1 MQGLT
6 TVLFILLLSIHI
18 PVTTAL
24 PFSNQGM
31 ALQASMILA
40 QCQTRIKQQSPQAS
54 LNFCSQQLNA
64 LNTEK
69 HPLIAAKLQLRLY
82 DLYQELGHNS
92 AAEKILVDVK
102 NSATF
107 TQNVEIQYLWLRK
120 KAAEKLYK
128 KAYLE
133 AKSLFE
139 QAFNI
144 AKTEHSEIWLAKSYN
159 DLALIEQYLN
169 HYAKALGYYQKSLA
183 IKEALG
189 NDFYTAIT
197 LNNLGLIYKKL
208 EKYQESQHYFELSLE
223 HYLLYT
229 SNNVDLTAISYMSHL
244 YGNLAEIYN
253 INNEFNKKN
262 FYSNKVIEAYNDNLI
277 GDDRLSALI
286 NLAIIHIN
294 ANEFTPANEVAHIL
308 SEFLTRDDH
317 SFHDVIYYLKAQI
330 ATHQNNTSQAIA
342 FIENAMDYSDAKQ
355 DSLQKMDIYRFASEL
370 YYDNGRPYE
379 SLVYLKKYQTLH
391 EALLEKKY
399 SENIKVIQS
408 DIENERVQRALAEE
422 KVTSQQKSQKIDK
435 LLSVILGITSIS
447 LLVGF
452 VVSFYIYRK
461 RKAQQHLMTIIE
473 SHKQQ
478 LFLLSN
484 DDTQDQEDDTQQQV
498 SATLS
503 PSELTATFAKLLVN
517 TMIDC
522 ISIWEKSTKSNKVEL
537 ADRSQIWTISIDS
550 GRLRTRSLDKYLH
563 VKKLPDNPRWRNVV
577 KTCHFILSECN
588 LSSDDRALL
597 TSHLD
602 RIMQVI
608 KSESLGAKQPLYY

>member
-1 MQGLT
+1 MHRLT
-6 TVLFILLLSIHI
+6 AIFLFLLLSQWSIYM
-18 PVTTAL
+18 PVTAANLTVQKETKQQANLAL
-24 PFSNQGM
+24 V
-31 ALQASMILA
+31 
-40 QCQTRIKQQSPQAS
+40 QCKTRIKQVSPQAS
-54 LNFCSQQLNA
+54 LRFCDKKLKM

-69 HPLIAAKLQLRLY
+69 HPLIAAKLQLTLY
-82 DLYQELGHNS
+82 DIYQELGDSS
-92 AAEKILVDVK
+92 AAENKLIDVK
-102 NSATF
+102 NSKAF
-107 TQNVEIQYLWLRK
+107 NQYVEIQYLWLRK
-120 KAAEKLYK
+120 KAAEQLYK
-128 KAYLE
+128 KSYLE

-139 QAFNI
+139 QAFSI
-144 AKTEHSEIWLAKSYN
+144 ANAQESDIWLAKSYN
-159 DLALIEQYLN
+159 DLALTEQYLN

-197 LNNLGLIYKKL
+197 LSNLGLIYKKL
-208 EKYQESQHYFELSLE
+208 EKYTESQRYFELSLD
-223 HYLLYT
+223 HYLRYT
-229 SNNVDLTAISYMSHL
+229 SNNLDIHAIGYMSHL

-262 FYSNKVIEAYNDNLI
+262 FYSNKVIEAYNDNLV
-277 GDDRLSALI
+277 GDDKLSALI
-286 NLAIIHIN
+286 NLATIHIN
-294 ANEFTPANEVAHIL
+294 ANEFSPALEVANTL
-308 SEFLTRDDH
+308 SEYLTRDDH
-317 SFHDVIYYLKAQI
+317 SFHDVIFYLKAQI
-330 ATHQNNTSQAIA
+330 ATHQKDTTQAIK
-342 FIENAMDYSDAKQ
+342 FIESAMDYSDTKQ
-355 DSLQKMDIYRFASEL
+355 DSLQKMNIYRYASEL

-379 SLVYLKKYQTLH
+379 SLVYLKKYQVLH

-422 KVTSQQKSQKIDK
+422 QITSQQKSQKIDK
-435 LLSVILGITSIS
+435 LLNLILGITSMG

-452 VVSFYIYRK
+452 IVSFYIYRK

-484 DDTQDQEDDTQQQV
+484 DDKQEQGDTQQQE
-498 SATLS
+498 SMQLS
-503 PSELTATFAKLLVN
+503 PLELTASFAELLVN

-522 ISIWEKSTKSNKVEL
+522 ISIWEKCTKTNKVEL
-537 ADRSQIWTISIDS
+537 ADRSKIWTISIDS

-563 VKKLPDNPRWRNVV
+563 VKKLPNNPRWRNVV
-577 KTCHFILSECN
+577 KTCHFILSECH
-588 LSSDDRALL
+588 LSNDDRSLL

-608 KSESLGAKQPLYY
+608 KSESLDAK

>member
-1 MQGLT
+1 MKRFST
-6 TVLFILLLSIHI
+6 TSLSIFLLCI
-18 PVTTAL
+18 YCLSAVADIGVTEDINSET
-24 PFSNQGM
+24 NV
-31 ALQASMILA
+31 ILE
-40 QCQTRIKQQSPQAS
+40 QCNTRIKQVSPKAS
-54 LNFCSQQLNA
+54 LSFCSQQLTA
-64 LNTEK
+64 LDKENYPIT
-69 HPLIAAKLQLRLY
+69 AAKLQLTLY
-82 DLYQELGHNS
+82 DLYLELDNAA
-92 AAEKILVDVK
+92 AAEQQLIAVK
-102 NSATF
+102 NSTGF
-107 TQNVEIQYLWLRK
+107 IQSTEIQYLWLRK
-120 KAAEKLYK
+120 SAAEKLYK
-128 KAYLE
+128 KDYVE
-133 AKSLFE
+133 AKNLFE
-139 QAFNI
+139 NAFNI
-144 AKTEHSEIWLAKSYN
+144 AQTAQSDLWLAKSYN
-159 DLALIEQYLN
+159 DLALTEQYLN
-169 HYAKALGYYQKSLA
+169 HYAKALSYYQKSLA

-197 LNNLGLIYKKL
+197 LSNLGLIYKKL
-208 EKYQESQHYFELSLE
+208 EKYTESQRYFELSLE
-223 HYLLYT
+223 HYLRHT
-229 SNNVDLTAISYMSHL
+229 SDNADINTISYMSHL

-253 INNEFNKKN
+253 INNEFNKKH
-262 FYSNKVIEAYNDNLI
+262 FYSDKVISAYNDNLT
-277 GDDRLSALI
+277 GNDKLSALI
-286 NLAIIHIN
+286 NLATIHIN
-294 ANEFTPANEVAHIL
+294 ANEFAPAQAVAESL
-308 SEFLTRDDH
+308 SEYLPRQDH

-330 ATHQNNTSQAIA
+330 ANHQKDVTQAIT
-342 FIENAMDYSDAKQ
+342 FIENAMDYSDTKQ
-355 DSLQKMDIYRFASEL
+355 DSLQKMSIYQYASEL

-379 SLVYLKKYQTLH
+379 SLVYLKRYQVLH

-422 KVTSQQKSQKIDK
+422 QIINQQKSQEIDK
-435 LLSVILGITSIS
+435 LLNLILSITSIS

-484 DDTQDQEDDTQQQV
+484 DDTTEHEESEQQPDTSPQ
-498 SATLS
+498 S
-503 PSELTATFAKLLVN
+503 PSELTASFAELLVT
-517 TMIDC
+517 TMLDC
-522 ISIWEKSTKSNKVEL
+522 INIWEKSTKTNKVEL

-588 LSSDDRALL
+588 LSNDDRTLL

-608 KSESLGAKQPLYY
+608 KSESLGIT

>member
-1 MQGLT
+1 MHMPATAARLTAQGDRGT
-6 TVLFILLLSIHI
+6 TQQSSL
-18 PVTTAL
+18 AL
-24 PFSNQGM
+24 E
-31 ALQASMILA
+31 
-40 QCQTRIKQQSPQAS
+40 QCKARIKQISPQAS
-54 LNFCSQQLNA
+54 LSFCSQQLKI
-64 LNTEK
+64 LDIDK
-69 HPLIAAKLQLRLY
+69 YPIIAAKLQLILY
-82 DLYQELGHNS
+82 DINQELGDKVV
-92 AAEKILVDVK
+92 AEQMLDDVK

-120 KAAEKLYK
+120 KAAEKLYRK
-128 KAYLE
+128 SYQE
-133 AKSLFE
+133 AKTLFE
-139 QAFNI
+139 QAFSI
-144 AKTEHSEIWLAKSYN
+144 AKAQESEIWLAKSYN
-159 DLALIEQYLN
+159 DLALTEQYLN
-169 HYAKALGYYQKSLA
+169 QYDKALSYYQKSLA

-208 EKYQESQHYFELSLE
+208 EKFKDSQRYFELSLK
-223 HYLLYT
+223 HYLRYT
-229 SNNVDLTAISYMSHL
+229 THNVDLHVIGYMSHL

-262 FYSNKVIEAYNDNLI
+262 FYSNKVIEAYNDNLV

-286 NLAIIHIN
+286 NVATIHIN
-294 ANEFTPANEVAHIL
+294 ANEFTPALHVADTL
-308 SEFLTRDDH
+308 SEYLTRDDH
-317 SFHDVIYYLKAQI
+317 SFHDVIFYLKAQI
-330 ATHQNNTSQAIA
+330 ATHQKDATQAIK
-342 FIENAMDYSDAKQ
+342 FIESAMDYSDTKQ
-355 DSLQKMDIYRFASEL
+355 DSLQKMNIYHYASEL

-379 SLVYLKKYQTLH
+379 SLVYLKKYQQLH

-399 SENIKVIQS
+399 SESITVIQS

-422 KVTSQQKSQKIDK
+422 QIASQQKSQKIDK
-435 LLSVILGITSIS
+435 LLNLILGITSIG
-447 LLVGF
+447 LLIGF
-452 VVSFYIYRK
+452 IVSFYIYRK
-461 RKAQQHLMTIIE
+461 RKTQQHLMTIIE

-484 DDTQDQEDDTQQQV
+484 DDITEQDDTQQQ
-498 SATLS
+498 ATLSLS
-503 PSELTATFAKLLVN
+503 PSELTASFAELLVN

-522 ISIWEKSTKSNKVEL
+522 ISIWEKSTKTNKVEL

-588 LSSDDRALL
+588 LSNDDRTLL

-608 KSESLGAKQPLYY
+608 KSESLGVT